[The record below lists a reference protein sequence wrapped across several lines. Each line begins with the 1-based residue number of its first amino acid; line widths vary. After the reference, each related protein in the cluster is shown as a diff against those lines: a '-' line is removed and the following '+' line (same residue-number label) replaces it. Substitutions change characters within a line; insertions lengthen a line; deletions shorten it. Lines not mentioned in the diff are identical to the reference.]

1 MILSLSGPVCS
12 RGLISSNVYHVSFAL
27 EEAVRVFR
35 LINTSEQ
42 ASQVAKTLDKI
53 LHKKQVDP
61 FRGEYERRLLEL
73 EKQLDQMDFSSKNRK
88 KKR

>member
-1 MILSLSGPVCS
+1 M
-12 RGLISSNVYHVSFAL
+12 LISSHVYHVSFAL

-35 LINTSEQ
+35 LIGTSQQ
-42 ASQVAKTLDKI
+42 ASEVAGTLDKI
-53 LHKKQVDP
+53 LHGNRVDP
-61 FRGEYERRLLEL
+61 FREEYERRLLEV